1 MSILRTLSTKP
12 WAAERGYV
20 SNSHRLSPPNAKVFL
35 SVFLGVVSAVF
46 GLLTAAYFIRM
57 AYADWQSIPVPAL
70 LWLNTAILILSSG
83 MLQWARNAA
92 ARGGTAD
99 GVRPGLLAG
108 GVLAFAFLIGQYFV
122 WRQLESLGYF
132 VDSNPSNSFFYL
144 ITGLH
149 GLHLAGG
156 LIAWLRASFRLWRG
170 ADLARIRMSV
180 ELCTVYWHFLL
191 LVWLVMFGLLLV
203 T

>member
-1 MSILRTLSTKP
+1 MVRKFDIREIRFQRILQHCRNQRIENVS
-12 WAAERGYV
+12 AER
-20 SNSHRLSPPNAKVFL
+20 HLS
-35 SVFLGVVSAVF
+35 
-46 GLLTAAYFIRM
+46 I
-57 AYADWQSIPVPAL
+57 AL
-70 LWLNTAILILSSG
+70 NCLNFQNINTAVRHQIF
-83 MLQWARNAA
+83 
-92 ARGGTAD
+92 AD
-99 GVRPGLLAG
+99 RFHCLVDGRKLRIAGLLAG
-108 GVLAFAFLIGQYFV
+108 GVLALAFLIGQYFV

-191 LVWLVMFGLLLV
+191 LVWLVMFSLLLV

>member
-1 MSILRTLSTKP
+1 MSLFRTLSTKP
-12 WAAERGYV
+12 WVAERGYV
-20 SNSHRLSPPNAKVFL
+20 SESHGFSRSTPKVFL

-46 GLLTAAYFIRM
+46 ALLTAAYFIRM
-57 AYADWQSIPVPAL
+57 AYADWQSIPIPAL
-70 LWLNTAILILSSG
+70 LWLNTAILILSSC

-92 ARGGTAD
+92 ARGGTVD

-122 WRQLESLGYF
+122 WRQLESLGFF

>member
-1 MSILRTLSTKP
+1 MSLFRTLSTKP
-12 WAAERGYV
+12 WVAERGYV
-20 SNSHRLSPPNAKVFL
+20 SESHGFSPATPKVFL

-46 GLLTAAYFIRM
+46 ALLTAAYFIRM

-70 LWLNTAILILSSG
+70 LWLNTAILILSSC

-149 GLHLAGG
+149 GLHLPGG

>member
-1 MSILRTLSTKP
+1 MSLFRTLSTKP
-12 WAAERGYV
+12 WVAERGYV
-20 SNSHRLSPPNAKVFL
+20 SESHGFSPATPKVFL
-35 SVFLGVVSAVF
+35 SVFLGVASAVF
-46 GLLTAAYFIRM
+46 ALLTAAYFIRM

-70 LWLNTAILILSSG
+70 LWLNTAILILSSC